1 MFLNILAEENKER
14 FMKLCGCAIY
24 ADGIVADEEKELALT
39 YCREMNIEQ
48 RVPDNSEPLED
59 VLKELSEYAT
69 EREKK
74 IIVFEILG
82 MFLADDDYAR
92 EEEEMMKKIVE
103 ALNIAHEKLESMLSL
118 LNIYKSVYDEICTTV
133 VF

>member
-103 ALNIAHEKLESMLSL
+103 ALNIVPEKLESMLSL

>member
-1 MFLNILAEENKER
+1 
-14 FMKLCGCAIY
+14 MKLCGCAIY

-103 ALNIAHEKLESMLSL
+103 ALNIVPEKLESMLSL

>member
-1 MFLNILAEENKER
+1 
-14 FMKLCGCAIY
+14 
-24 ADGIVADEEKELALT
+24 
-39 YCREMNIEQ
+39 
-48 RVPDNSEPLED
+48 
-59 VLKELSEYAT
+59 
-69 EREKK
+69 
-74 IIVFEILG
+74 

-103 ALNIAHEKLESMLSL
+103 ALNIVPEKLESMLSL